1 VKSCVNWQ
9 VRDHKAENIPT
20 REPHDMHRESRVL
33 PYVFEGNMGLIPA
46 RRAVRARYDMG
57 SSADVTITT
66 SPPAKSGFKK
76 LRTPA
81 VL

>member
-1 VKSCVNWQ
+1 MKSCVNWQ

-46 RRAVRARYDMG
+46 GRTVH
-57 SSADVTITT
+57 
-66 SPPAKSGFKK
+66 AKSTDGSQFDNESTSQERLEK
-76 LRTPA
+76 LRIPACPA
-81 VL
+81 VTG